1 MAKAS
6 LVPDHFKGKGT
17 PLNMRDLLAGQLKL
31 SAVNIVVSAVQPIRR
46 LWLKNNQKVQKT
58 TRSNLTTR
66 GMELT
71 QTTHAETIWHY
82 LTLELSR
89 QEYWSG

>member
-17 PLNMRDLLAGQLKL
+17 PLNMRDLLVGQLKL

-46 LWLKNNQKVQKT
+46 LWFRVV
-58 TRSNLTTR
+58 
-66 GMELT
+66 
-71 QTTHAETIWHY
+71 
-82 LTLELSR
+82 
-89 QEYWSG
+89 

>member
-6 LVPDHFKGKGT
+6 LVPDHFKGKGI

-46 LWLKNNQKVQKT
+46 LWFRVV
-58 TRSNLTTR
+58 
-66 GMELT
+66 
-71 QTTHAETIWHY
+71 
-82 LTLELSR
+82 
-89 QEYWSG
+89 